1 MPCAEGY
8 AGRMTI
14 PSPST
19 TPLPSTKRIGRTRL
33 ATHASRAV
41 LLASLLS
48 ACGGGGGGSSP
59 PVVPPPVVIA
69 PLVVR
74 VSPATPVAA
83 GCNGG
88 RSSGTTFADA
98 EVEPFVAVSPINA
111 NHLLG
116 TWQQDRASDGGARA
130 LVSAVS
136 FDAGRTWAQTL
147 HPMSR
152 CGGALTG
159 SVGDQE
165 RASDPW
171 VDIGTDGTAYMMG
184 LVFSGSALVAGSD
197 NAMVVSRSIDGG
209 RTWGQPVSLQRDGAL
224 GFNDKNSLT
233 ADPTDAR
240 FVYAV
245 WDRLEPSG
253 QGPTL
258 LARSSNAGQSW
269 EPTRAIYSPTVLAG
283 VSQTIGNRIVV
294 LPDGAERG
302 TLVNVFVQI
311 DTAGGTSTTTLRA
324 IRSTDKGLTW
334 GPPVTIADHRSVGTR
349 DPETGAPVRDGAIVP
364 NVVAGVGGM
373 LWVAWQDARF
383 SGGQRD
389 AIAVSRSSDGGRS
402 WSAPLAV
409 NKDASVAAF
418 IPTLY
423 VRADGLVGLMHHDLR
438 SNTADASTLLA
449 DLWLLTSR
457 DGQSWTETAVAR
469 AFDLNLA
476 PRVNAGLFVG
486 DYQGLVASG
495 NTFIPFAALPGT
507 SAANRTDVLAFRMD
521 AIAAG
526 LKQPQS
532 VAAAHRAR
540 DAVAAAAIPGAL
552 SDAAFAQARS
562 QAIQRT
568 MESRIPGWRRLVKA
582 DPLTP

>member
-1 MPCAEGY
+1 
-8 AGRMTI
+8 MTI
-14 PSPST
+14 TSHST
-19 TPLPSTKRIGRTRL
+19 TPPCSRQWVGRARL

-41 LLASLLS
+41 LLANLLT
-48 ACGGGGGGSSP
+48 ACGGGGGGSDP
-59 PVVPPPVVIA
+59 PVVTPPVTTP
-69 PLVVR
+69 PLAVR
-74 VSPATPVAA
+74 VSQATPVVA
-83 GCNGG
+83 GCTGG
-88 RSSGTTFADA
+88 RTTGATFADA

-136 FDAGRTWAQTL
+136 FDAGRTWAQTM

-152 CGGALTG
+152 CGGALPG
-159 SVGDQE
+159 SVGDHE

-171 VDIGTDGTAYMMG
+171 VDIGADGTAFMMG
-184 LVFSGSALVAGSD
+184 LVFSGSALAAGSS
-197 NAMVVSRSIDGG
+197 NEMVVSRSTDGG

-224 GFNDKNSLT
+224 GFNDKNTLT
-233 ADPTDAR
+233 ADATDAR
-240 FVYAV
+240 YVYAV

-253 QGPTL
+253 NGPTL
-258 LARSSNAGQSW
+258 LARSSNAGLSW
-269 EPTRAIYSPTVLAG
+269 EPARAIYSPTAAAA

-294 LPDGAERG
+294 LSDGAERG

-311 DTAGGTSTTTLRA
+311 DTTGANSTTTLRA

-334 GPPVTIADHRSVGTR
+334 GPPVTIADHRAVGTR
-349 DPETGAPVRDGAIVP
+349 DPDTAAPVRDGAIVP
-364 NVVAGVGGM
+364 NVVAGAGGV

-409 NKDASVAAF
+409 NKDANVAAF

-423 VRADGLVGLMHHDLR
+423 VKPDGLVGLLHYDLR

-457 DGQSWTETAVAR
+457 DGLSWTETAVAR
-469 AFDLNLA
+469 AFDLNFA

-486 DYQGLVASG
+486 DYLGLVASG
-495 NTFIPFAALPGT
+495 NTFIPFAVLPGT
-507 SAANRTDVLAFRMD
+507 STANRTDVLAFRMD
-521 AIAAG
+521 ASADG

-532 VAAAHRAR
+532 VSGAHRAR
-540 DAVAAAAIPGAL
+540 EAAAAAAISGAL
-552 SDAAFAQARS
+552 SDAAFARARS
-562 QAIQRT
+562 QTIQRA
-568 MESRIPGWRRLVKA
+568 METRIPGWRRLVKA
-582 DPLTP
+582 DPLSPQPAP